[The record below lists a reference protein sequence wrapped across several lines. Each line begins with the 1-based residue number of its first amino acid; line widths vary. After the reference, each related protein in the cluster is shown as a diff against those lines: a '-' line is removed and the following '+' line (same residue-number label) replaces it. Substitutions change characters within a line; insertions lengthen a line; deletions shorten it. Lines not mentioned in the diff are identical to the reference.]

1 MLCSRGQ
8 KTKNITKIELD
19 TIVLIFVISFF
30 MQLLAYHGKVCRTMR
45 TAIRSNLFKNFHSFS
60 AIELNNIGSD
70 DEVFVWEFSGK
81 QSNYGDNDD
90 EDIKQL
96 YI

>member
-19 TIVLIFVISFF
+19 TIALTFLVSFF

-45 TAIRSNLFKNFHSFS
+45 TAIVSNLFKNFYSFS
-60 AIELNNIGSD
+60 ATELNNIESD
-70 DEVFVWEFSGK
+70 DEVFV
-81 QSNYGDNDD
+81 
-90 EDIKQL
+90 
-96 YI
+96 